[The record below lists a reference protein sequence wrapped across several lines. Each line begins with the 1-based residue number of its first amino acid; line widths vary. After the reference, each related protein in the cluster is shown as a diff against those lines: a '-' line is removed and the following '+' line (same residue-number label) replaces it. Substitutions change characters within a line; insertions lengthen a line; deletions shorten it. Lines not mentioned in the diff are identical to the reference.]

1 MFKPVEVTTISE
13 MNSKVTI
20 RTKSEWTLNYPH
32 SITLESNVKVI
43 EKKKMI
49 ANRRWRLLIVEQILL
64 VSTIGNV
71 RRTVWRI

>member
-20 RTKSEWTLNYPH
+20 RTRSEWTLTSPH

-71 RRTVWRI
+71 RRTV

>member
-13 MNSKVTI
+13 MNLKVTI
-20 RTKSEWTLNYPH
+20 RTRSEWTLNSPH
-32 SITLESNVKVI
+32 RITLESNVKVI

-71 RRTVWRI
+71 RRTV

>member
-1 MFKPVEVTTISE
+1 
-13 MNSKVTI
+13 
-20 RTKSEWTLNYPH
+20 
-32 SITLESNVKVI
+32 
-43 EKKKMI
+43 MI

>member
-1 MFKPVEVTTISE
+1 MFKPVEVTTISK

-20 RTKSEWTLNYPH
+20 RTRSEWILNSPH
-32 SITLESNVKVI
+32 NITLESNVKVI

-49 ANRRWRLLIVEQILL
+49 ASRRSRLLIVEQILL

-71 RRTVWRI
+71 RRTV